1 MRIRLTYGKEQNFR
15 YRTRDLNIIGRV
27 ENAAHPFKKSHYTLN
42 SGQEVHFY
50 VESIPDP
57 GIDWTYMYKDS
68 PAVNRLK
75 DVGDFNVEIP
85 VDSPDL
91 RLGKNELLLLF
102 EDANSETAEIE
113 IKLNWDS
120 NPVPLPLELND
131 LTQYTHIQE
140 IGQVV
145 NGAFDID
152 RDMNLIRSRAPVY
165 PDALCIIGSIHRNQE
180 ATYNVRFTDLTK
192 VKWLGPSDF
201 FVGMEGPTPPL
212 GIKPG
217 WSTFGMMNIDP
228 RWAARAF
235 LAFGDHS
242 DSHDEWVV
250 QTCPPKRFAAK
261 ADLLYSVRHQA
272 FSKDGVNTVRF
283 KIWPENEQEPS
294 SWLIEENDSEV
305 DPQKPRFKTGSFS
318 LFQHSGFPIEWS
330 NIEVKVLER

>member
-1 MRIRLTYGKEQNFR
+1 MRIRLTYGKEQTFR

-27 ENAAHPFKKSHYTLN
+27 ENATHPFKISHYSLN
-42 SGQEVHFY
+42 GGQEVYFY
-50 VESIPDP
+50 VESVPDP

-75 DVGDFNVEIP
+75 DQGDFNVEIP
-85 VDSPDL
+85 VNSPEL
-91 RLGKNELLLLF
+91 SPGKNDLMLLI
-102 EDANSETAEIE
+102 EDANGETAEINLK
-113 IKLNWDS
+113 INWDP
-120 NPVPLPLELND
+120 NKVPLPLD
-131 LTQYTHIQE
+131 LSDLFQYTHIQE

-165 PDALCIIGSIHRNQE
+165 PDALCVLGSVHGNQE
-180 ATYNVRFTDLTK
+180 ATYNVRFTDFTK

-201 FVGMEGPTPPL
+201 FVGMEGPKPPL

-250 QTCPPKRFAAK
+250 QTCPPKRFIAK
-261 ADLLYSVRHQA
+261 ADFLYSVRHQA
-272 FSKDGVNTVRF
+272 FTKDGINTVRF
-283 KIWPENEQEPS
+283 KIWPAIEQEPS
-294 SWLIEENDSEV
+294 SWLIEENDSAV
-305 DPQKPRFKTGSFS
+305 DPQKPRFTAGSFS

-330 NIEVKVLER
+330 KIKVKELKL